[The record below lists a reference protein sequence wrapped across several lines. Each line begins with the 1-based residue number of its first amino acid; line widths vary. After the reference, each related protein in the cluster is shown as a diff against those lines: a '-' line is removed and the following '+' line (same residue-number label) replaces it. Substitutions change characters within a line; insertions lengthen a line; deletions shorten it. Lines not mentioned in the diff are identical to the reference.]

1 MKRLTTLLCLAL
13 LTIAGT
19 ARAQEWDAA
28 GQLALLNRNKAD
40 LGSYDTWYSVAAVD
54 GTVARYW
61 TPHLKTE
68 FEVGTA
74 GEGRIYGPYR
84 EQKLR
89 ETTVGATA
97 LYQFFENQW
106 VHPFIG
112 GGVELA
118 REHVR
123 ASAFPPPTLRVP
135 PAPGLG
141 VPSLAAVDEVN
152 YAARPVVSGGFK
164 FYVSPHA
171 FVRTEVR
178 TALSA
183 DRPLALQWRGGIGF
197 DF

>member
-1 MKRLTTLLCLAL
+1 MKRLTTLICLAL
-13 LTIAGT
+13 LAIASN
-19 ARAQEWDAA
+19 AHAEEWDAA

-40 LGSYDTWYSVAAVD
+40 LGSYDSWYSVAAID

-68 FEVGTA
+68 FDVGTA

-118 REHVR
+118 REHRR
-123 ASAFPPPTLRVP
+123 AEAFPPPTLRFP
-135 PAPGLG
+135 PATGLG
-141 VPSLAAVDEVN
+141 IPSLAAVDEVK
-152 YAARPVVSGGFK
+152 YSVRPVVSGGFK

-171 FVRTEVR
+171 FVRTDVR

-183 DRPLALQWRGGIGF
+183 DRPLALQWRAGIGF